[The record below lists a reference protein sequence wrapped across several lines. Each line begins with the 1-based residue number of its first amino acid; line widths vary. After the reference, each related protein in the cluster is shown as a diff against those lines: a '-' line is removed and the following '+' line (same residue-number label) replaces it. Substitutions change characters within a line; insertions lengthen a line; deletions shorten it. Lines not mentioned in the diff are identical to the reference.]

1 MRKIILKWLFG
12 WYTTP
17 KYSSAIDFYKNIKW
31 DIEESGVM
39 NRVQES
45 RSIKSILGFVIV
57 LVKYE
62 DEVVIWRIFDNNQQ
76 NKKIYIVP
84 SYEVLIK
91 TLHDILNLGII
102 TKASGAEL
110 RMLNNQPVDFFRESG
125 NIDAH
130 KYILA

>member
-1 MRKIILKWLFG
+1 MRKIILNWLFG
-12 WYTTP
+12 WYAIP
-17 KYSSAIDFYKNIKW
+17 KYCSAIDFYKNIKW
-31 DIEESGVM
+31 DSEESGVM
-39 NRVQES
+39 NRVREN

-76 NKKIYIVP
+76 NKNIYIVP

-102 TKASGAEL
+102 TKGSGAEL